1 MTQAEYIEPEIQ
13 KKDVEELGNT
23 HLKSG
28 FLGMGEK
35 ENFPELK
42 QVFFPF
48 ILIPVGYIKDDVM
61 KRTVAS
67 FLCCL
72 DSDLIPAHWLIKKI
86 KGKERKSKAPT
97 KSIKPKISPED
108 FKYFI
113 KLKRDIALSEAID
126 LEEIGKE
133 KFKNLK
139 ILSDAYGFS
148 KYKIEDKEKQL
159 PFTGQLGLS
168 RILKM
173 MKENKSTMEKAS
185 MSIDTKSQGKAA
197 GSLWKPGDF
206 GAAIIAGGF
215 IEDEMKRDVKK
226 QKAMALFLQKVWL
239 EQARKRQAEME
250 KKAKDTMMK
259 VQHNIL
265 NIPEIDCL
273 DLMLD
278 LSDVMFGPAKVVYY
292 PVWILSFS
300 KKDETR
306 YEFIDGSSKE
316 KINEMEDLLMKNKE
330 FQELVV

>member
-1 MTQAEYIEPEIQ
+1 MIQAEYIEPQIQ
-13 KKDVEELGNT
+13 KKDVEELGST
-23 HLKSG
+23 HTKSG

-35 ENFPELK
+35 EQPPELK

-72 DSDLIPAHWLIKKI
+72 DSDLIPAHWLIKKV
-86 KGKERKSKAPT
+86 KGKERKLKAPT

-139 ILSDAYGFS
+139 ILSDAYGFA

-168 RILKM
+168 RVLKM
-173 MKENKSTMEKAS
+173 MKENKATMEKAS
-185 MSIDTKSQGKAA
+185 MSIDTKNQGKAA

-206 GAAIIAGGF
+206 GVAIIAGGF
-215 IEDEMKRDVKK
+215 IEDEMKRDIKK

-239 EQARKRQAEME
+239 EQAKKRQAEME

-259 VQHNIL
+259 VQHDIL

-273 DLMLD
+273 DLRLD
-278 LSDVMFGPAKVVYY
+278 LSDVMFGPAKVIYY

-316 KINEMEDLLMKNKE
+316 KIKEMEDLLMKNKE